1 MRQLQFQ
8 TVNENRALPLKLVTL
23 VEALASYDMIYIY
36 HHLHKGA
43 QLQLERDENYPPN
56 NQAVAVYFK
65 GFKLGYLPE
74 TVAKAV
80 TKQILSGNTA
90 KAVVSGMYKNKYMPL
105 GGLDVELVFEN

>member
-8 TVNENRALPLKLVTL
+8 AVNENRVLPLKLVTL

-36 HHLHKGA
+36 HHLYKGA
-43 QLQLERDENYPPN
+43 KLQLKRDEDYPLN

-74 TVAKAV
+74 AAAKAV
-80 TKQILSGNTA
+80 VKQMLSSNTA
-90 KAVVSGMYKNKYMPL
+90 KAIVSGMCKNKYMPL
-105 GGLDVELVFEN
+105 SGLDVELIFEN

>member
-1 MRQLQFQ
+1 MRQFQYQ

-43 QLQLERDENYPPN
+43 LLQLELDEHYPLN

-74 TVAKAV
+74 APAKAAA
-80 TKQILSGNTA
+80 KQMLSGNA
-90 KAVVSGMYKNKYMPL
+90 VKAIVSGMYKNKYMPL
-105 GGLDVELVFEN
+105 SGLDVELIFEN